1 MEEKTQKR
9 KEWMIRQNRSIL
21 IRDKDWE
28 KIFFDIETDDKSFAR
43 YYPMVRIKI
52 TDSTWEIVKAL
63 LINDELYEYSKELAE
78 QYTDEEA
85 DSVPV

>member
-1 MEEKTQKR
+1 MKPR
-9 KEWMIRQNRSIL
+9 
-21 IRDKDWE
+21 
-28 KIFFDIETDDKSFAR
+28 
-43 YYPMVRIKI
+43 
-52 TDSTWEIVKAL
+52 WEIVKAL